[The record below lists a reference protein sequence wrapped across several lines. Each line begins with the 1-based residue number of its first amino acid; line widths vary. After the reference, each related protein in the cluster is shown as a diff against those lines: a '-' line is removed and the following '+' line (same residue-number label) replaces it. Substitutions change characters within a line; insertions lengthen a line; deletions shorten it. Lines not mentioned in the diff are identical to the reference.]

1 MDLRM
6 NYDGIMS
13 SRIQQVQ
20 PSGIRKFFDIL
31 EEMKDA
37 ISLGIGEP
45 DFVTPWEIRDAAIKS
60 VQAGKTQYTSNA
72 GLLSLREEIA
82 GYLSARFNAVY
93 EPGSEIIVT
102 IGASEAID
110 LALRTL
116 VRPGDEV
123 LIPSPSYVSYA
134 PNAAITGGVAVAV
147 ETSAKNGFALTP
159 ELLEKAI
166 TPRSKALILPYP
178 NNPTG
183 AIMTRA
189 QLEKIAEVAERHDLF
204 VISDEIYAE
213 LTYGQKHASFAAI
226 PGMKKRTILING
238 FSKAFAMTGWR
249 LGYFCAPEAV
259 VKAAYKIH
267 QYTIMCAPTAS
278 QVAGEAALRSG
289 REDEYRAVTE
299 MRESYD
305 VRRRYLVAKFNEIGL
320 STFEPKGAFYVFPSV
335 KSTGLTGDEFAER
348 LLKEQRVAVVPGS
361 AFGDSGKYFVRCSYA
376 TSLADLKTAAQRIKA
391 FLSEIGA
398 DK

>member
-1 MDLRM
+1 MD
-6 NYDGIMS
+6 YDKYLNPAVAS
-13 SRIQQVQ
+13 LP
-20 PSGIRKFFDIL
+20 PSGIRRFFELASNIRDC
-31 EEMKDA
+31 
-37 ISLGIGEP
+37 ISLGVGEP

-213 LTYGQKHASFAAI
+213 LTYGQKHASFAVI

-376 TSLADLKTAAQRIKA
+376 TSLADLKTAVERIKA